1 MEAPV
6 SAAGDPDAQCDN
18 RGIGIPMK
26 DIRFNALDLN
36 LLRVFDAVFQ
46 ERSVTR
52 VGDRL
57 GLTQSAVSHALGRL
71 RYVLED
77 ELFVRR
83 PEGMVPT
90 PRAEE
95 LGPRLHDALQRLQLA
110 LAPAEFVPATAERR
124 FTLATNHYVN
134 TVLMPRIIARL
145 RMEAP
150 LAEVR
155 VRPSTL
161 GVAEQLDS
169 GRIDLAVAGFGR
181 VPDRFGAEKLLE
193 DTMVWA
199 LSADHPFAN
208 GRLTLDR
215 LADIPHVVRS
225 IADEEAHAIDGF
237 VMENGLERRVQQ
249 DDGGALQ
256 NALAA
261 IGRRRNVG
269 LTVPDTH
276 AALAAVEGSD
286 MAALV
291 PRRIAIPAVNR
302 YRLKLF
308 EPPYACPGMSITMIW
323 HRQQESHAAIAW
335 LRNLVREV
343 AAEID
348 DSQTTDHLPRVAA
361 R

>member
-1 MEAPV
+1 
-6 SAAGDPDAQCDN
+6 
-18 RGIGIPMK
+18 MK
-26 DIRFNALDLN
+26 DVRFNALDLN
-36 LLRVFDAVFQ
+36 LLRVFDALFQ
-46 ERSVTR
+46 ERNVTR

-83 PEGMVPT
+83 PDGMVPT

-124 FTLATNHYVN
+124 FTIATNTYVN
-134 TVLMPRIIARL
+134 AVLIPRVVARL

-150 LAEVR
+150 LAEIR

-181 VPDRFGAEKLLE
+181 VPERFGGQKLLE
-193 DTMVWA
+193 ETMVWA
-199 LSADHPFAN
+199 ISADHPFAN
-208 GRLTLDR
+208 GRLTLER
-215 LADIPHVVRS
+215 LADIPHVERGV
-225 IADEEAHAIDGF
+225 ADEDAQAIDGF
-237 VMENGLERRVQQ
+237 VTENGLERRVQQ

-261 IGRRRNVG
+261 IGRRRTVA

-276 AALAAVEGSD
+276 AALAVVEGSD

-291 PRRIAIPAVNR
+291 PRRVATPAINR

-308 EPPYACPGMSITMIW
+308 DPPYPSPGMTITMIW
-323 HRQQESHAAIAW
+323 HRQQESHPAIAW
-335 LRNLVREV
+335 LRELIRSV
-343 AAEID
+343 AAEMD
-348 DSQTTDHLPRVAA
+348 DASHARLPPKGRVERLAA
-361 R
+361 H